1 MLRNAVSLPARAFR
15 LLWDSLRWDRPFI
28 RNVLVVALPMVIQQL
43 MTASLHIVDGLM
55 VSGLGDAAYSAVTQ
69 ANRVTFMFNLFS
81 FGTCTGGAIFLS
93 QYWGGR
99 DIRRM
104 RQTMGLTMMFVLI
117 VAAVFMSV
125 SLLMPRQI
133 ISLFLPQGES
143 FDRAVEYLSVVA
155 FGYLFTAV
163 DNVYAA
169 TLKAAEKTYLP
180 MLSGFASILTNT
192 VLNYAFI
199 FGKLGCPAMGISG
212 AAIATVLSQL
222 ASCVYAVRFLLGKK
236 PPIRITRGGY
246 SAAVMR
252 RVLTLGFS
260 PFIIIAL
267 DNVMIIAMN
276 AVLQHYGGAAR
287 GDALVTCATIAQS
300 FMLVVTMP
308 LGGITGGTQSILSY
322 NYGAYR
328 TERVRQAQKYIFGL
342 GLVFTAVM
350 TLAARLAGPLF
361 VRLFTTDE
369 ALAAQAFDTIKVCTL
384 ALLPLGLQYEVV
396 DGFTAL
402 GLAKLALPLSL
413 WRKAVY
419 FAAVFALP
427 AFFGADAVF
436 YAEPISDVL
445 GPLASVAVYCVC
457 IRGVLARR
465 AALAPQKLP
474 N

>member
-1 MLRNAVSLPARAFR
+1 MRAGNDLGSGRIGVLVGRIALPSMLAQFISVLYSIVDRIFIGQIPGEGALALAGAGVCGPVVTMVGSVAFLVGVGGAPLLSIKRGEGDDDAARGILANCFLMLCVFSLALPAAILPFREPMLRLFGASDATYPYAEAYFTLY
-15 LLWDSLRWDRPFI
+15 LLGTPF
-28 RNVLVVALPMVIQQL
+28 ALL
-43 MTASLHIVDGLM
+43 A
-55 VSGLGDAAYSAVTQ
+55 SGLNQFIVCQGFAADG
-69 ANRVTFMFNLFS
+69 MK
-81 FGTCTGGAIFLS
+81 
-93 QYWGGR
+93 
-99 DIRRM
+99 
-104 RQTMGLTMMFVLI
+104 
-117 VAAVFMSV
+117 
-125 SLLMPRQI
+125 
-133 ISLFLPQGES
+133 
-143 FDRAVEYLSVVA
+143 SVVLGAVLNIVLDPVFIFA
-155 FGYLFTAV
+155 FG
-163 DNVYAA
+163 
-169 TLKAAEKTYLP
+169 
-180 MLSGFASILTNT
+180 
-192 VLNYAFI
+192 
-199 FGKLGCPAMGISG
+199 LGVRG

>member
-1 MLRNAVSLPARAFR
+1 MLPRGILANCFLMLCVFS
-15 LLWDSLRWDRPFI
+15 
-28 RNVLVVALPMVIQQL
+28 VALPAAILPFREPML
-43 MTASLHIVDGLM
+43 RLFGASDATYSYAAGLFHPLPAGYALCAA
-55 VSGLGDAAYSAVTQ
+55 GLRPEPVHRMPGLCSRRHEIRGA
-69 ANRVTFMFNLFS
+69 
-81 FGTCTGGAIFLS
+81 GGARTSCWTLCSSSLS
-93 QYWGGR
+93 ASACAARPSPRCFPSSQAAF
-99 DIRRM
+99 M
-104 RQTMGLTMMFVLI
+104 RC
-117 VAAVFMSV
+117 
-125 SLLMPRQI
+125 
-133 ISLFLPQGES
+133 
-143 FDRAVEYLSVVA
+143 A
-155 FGYLFTAV
+155 F
-163 DNVYAA
+163 
-169 TLKAAEKTYLP
+169 
-180 MLSGFASILTNT
+180 
-192 VLNYAFI
+192 
-199 FGKLGCPAMGISG
+199 CW
-212 AAIATVLSQL
+212 
-222 ASCVYAVRFLLGKK
+222 GKK

-287 GDALVTCATIAQS
+287 GDVGDLRHHRPKLHA
-300 FMLVVTMP
+300 VVTMP
-308 LGGITGGTQSILSY
+308 LEASRGGTQSILSY

-328 TERVRQAQKYIFGL
+328 TERVHRQGAEVHFRAGA
-342 GLVFTAVM
+342 GVHGCDDSGRAAGRAVVR
-350 TLAARLAGPLF
+350 AAVHHRRSAGGPG
-361 VRLFTTDE
+361 VRHHQGMH
-369 ALAAQAFDTIKVCTL
+369 AGAASPGPAIR
-384 ALLPLGLQYEVV
+384 GS

>member
-1 MLRNAVSLPARAFR
+1 MVGSVAFLVGVGGAPLLSIKRGEGDDDAARGILANCFLMLCVFS
-15 LLWDSLRWDRPFI
+15 
-28 RNVLVVALPMVIQQL
+28 VALPAAILPFREPML
-43 MTASLHIVDGLM
+43 RLFGASDATYSYAEAYFTLYLLGTPFALLA
-55 VSGLGDAAYSAVTQ
+55 SGLNQFIVCQGFATDGMKSVALGAVL
-69 ANRVTFMFNLFS
+69 NIVLDPVF
-81 FGTCTGGAIFLS
+81 IF
-93 QYWGGR
+93 
-99 DIRRM
+99 
-104 RQTMGLTMMFVLI
+104 
-117 VAAVFMSV
+117 
-125 SLLMPRQI
+125 
-133 ISLFLPQGES
+133 
-143 FDRAVEYLSVVA
+143 A
-155 FGYLFTAV
+155 FG
-163 DNVYAA
+163 
-169 TLKAAEKTYLP
+169 
-180 MLSGFASILTNT
+180 
-192 VLNYAFI
+192 
-199 FGKLGCPAMGISG
+199 LGVRG

>member
-1 MLRNAVSLPARAFR
+1 MRKTNDLGRDPVFR
-15 LLWDSLRWDRPFI
+15 LVCRLAIPTMLAQLVSVLYSIVDRI
-28 RNVLVVALPMVIQQL
+28 YIGNIQGIGDLALAGVGVCGPIVTL
-43 MTASLHIVDGLM
+43 LSSFASLVGLGGSPIM
-55 VSGLGDAAYSAVTQ
+55 AMRMGEGRDREAGRVLSNSFLMLLILSGVLTTLFLLLKEHLLMWFGASDATFGYANTYLTIYTAGTFFALMATGMNSFLIAQGFSGLGMATVMLGAVL
-69 ANRVTFMFNLFS
+69 NIVLDP
-81 FGTCTGGAIFLS
+81 IF
-93 QYWGGR
+93 
-99 DIRRM
+99 I
-104 RQTMGLTMMFVLI
+104 FVLHLD
-117 VAAVFMSV
+117 VA
-125 SLLMPRQI
+125 
-133 ISLFLPQGES
+133 
-143 FDRAVEYLSVVA
+143 
-155 FGYLFTAV
+155 
-163 DNVYAA
+163 
-169 TLKAAEKTYLP
+169 
-180 MLSGFASILTNT
+180 
-192 VLNYAFI
+192 
-199 FGKLGCPAMGISG
+199 G
-212 AAIATVLSQL
+212 AALATVLSQM
-222 ASCVYAVRFLLGKK
+222 ASCAFVLCSLRRKRMPVRLRWGGFSW
-236 PPIRITRGGY
+236 RI
-246 SAAVMR
+246 MR
-252 RVLTLGFS
+252 RVLAFGLS
-260 PFIIIAL
+260 PFLIIATDSIL
-267 DNVMIIAMN
+267 LIVLNT
-276 AVLQHYGGAAR
+276 VLQRYGGPEL
-287 GDALVTCATIAQS
+287 GDTLVTCATIAQS

>member
-1 MLRNAVSLPARAFR
+1 MPIAITFGGYDGRLMLRILAVGMT
-15 LLWDSLRWDRPFI
+15 PFLI
-28 RNVLVVALPMVIQQL
+28 IG
-43 MTASLHIVDGLM
+43 VDNIM
-55 VSGLGDAAYSAVTQ
+55 
-69 ANRVTFMFNLFS
+69 
-81 FGTCTGGAIFLS
+81 
-93 QYWGGR
+93 
-99 DIRRM
+99 
-104 RQTMGLTMMFVLI
+104 
-117 VAAVFMSV
+117 
-125 SLLMPRQI
+125 I
-133 ISLFLPQGES
+133 IS
-143 FDRAVEYLSVVA
+143 
-155 FGYLFTAV
+155 
-163 DNVYAA
+163 
-169 TLKAAEKTYLP
+169 
-180 MLSGFASILTNT
+180 
-192 VLNYAFI
+192 
-199 FGKLGCPAMGISG
+199 
-212 AAIATVLSQL
+212 
-222 ASCVYAVRFLLGKK
+222 
-236 PPIRITRGGY
+236 
-246 SAAVMR
+246 
-252 RVLTLGFS
+252 
-260 PFIIIAL
+260 
-267 DNVMIIAMN
+267 MN
-276 AVLQHYGGAAR
+276 AILQSYGGAEL
-287 GDALVTCATIAQS
+287 GDRLVTCATIAQS

-308 LGGITGGTQSILSY
+308 LSGITGGTQSILSY

-465 AALAPQKLP
+465 AALAPQKLL

>member
-1 MLRNAVSLPARAFR
+1 
-15 LLWDSLRWDRPFI
+15 
-28 RNVLVVALPMVIQQL
+28 
-43 MTASLHIVDGLM
+43 
-55 VSGLGDAAYSAVTQ
+55 
-69 ANRVTFMFNLFS
+69 
-81 FGTCTGGAIFLS
+81 
-93 QYWGGR
+93 
-99 DIRRM
+99 
-104 RQTMGLTMMFVLI
+104 
-117 VAAVFMSV
+117 
-125 SLLMPRQI
+125 
-133 ISLFLPQGES
+133 
-143 FDRAVEYLSVVA
+143 
-155 FGYLFTAV
+155 
-163 DNVYAA
+163 
-169 TLKAAEKTYLP
+169 
-180 MLSGFASILTNT
+180 
-192 VLNYAFI
+192 
-199 FGKLGCPAMGISG
+199 
-212 AAIATVLSQL
+212 
-222 ASCVYAVRFLLGKK
+222 
-236 PPIRITRGGY
+236 
-246 SAAVMR
+246 MR

-342 GLVFTAVM
+342 GLAFTAVM

-465 AALAPQKLP
+465 AALAPP
-474 N
+474 

>member
-1 MLRNAVSLPARAFR
+1 MLCVFS
-15 LLWDSLRWDRPFI
+15 
-28 RNVLVVALPMVIQQL
+28 VALPAAILPFREPML
-43 MTASLHIVDGLM
+43 RLFGASDATYPYAEAYFTLYLLGTPFALLA
-55 VSGLGDAAYSAVTQ
+55 SGLNQFIVCQGFAADG
-69 ANRVTFMFNLFS
+69 MK
-81 FGTCTGGAIFLS
+81 
-93 QYWGGR
+93 
-99 DIRRM
+99 
-104 RQTMGLTMMFVLI
+104 
-117 VAAVFMSV
+117 
-125 SLLMPRQI
+125 
-133 ISLFLPQGES
+133 
-143 FDRAVEYLSVVA
+143 SVVLGAVLNIVLDPVFIFA
-155 FGYLFTAV
+155 FG
-163 DNVYAA
+163 
-169 TLKAAEKTYLP
+169 
-180 MLSGFASILTNT
+180 
-192 VLNYAFI
+192 
-199 FGKLGCPAMGISG
+199 LGVRG

-236 PPIRITRGGY
+236 PPIRITR
-246 SAAVMR
+246 
-252 RVLTLGFS
+252 FS
-260 PFIIIAL
+260 IIAV

-287 GDALVTCATIAQS
+287 GDALVTCATISQS

-465 AALAPQKLP
+465 AALAPQKLL

>member
-1 MLRNAVSLPARAFR
+1 
-15 LLWDSLRWDRPFI
+15 
-28 RNVLVVALPMVIQQL
+28 
-43 MTASLHIVDGLM
+43 
-55 VSGLGDAAYSAVTQ
+55 
-69 ANRVTFMFNLFS
+69 
-81 FGTCTGGAIFLS
+81 
-93 QYWGGR
+93 
-99 DIRRM
+99 
-104 RQTMGLTMMFVLI
+104 
-117 VAAVFMSV
+117 
-125 SLLMPRQI
+125 
-133 ISLFLPQGES
+133 
-143 FDRAVEYLSVVA
+143 
-155 FGYLFTAV
+155 
-163 DNVYAA
+163 
-169 TLKAAEKTYLP
+169 
-180 MLSGFASILTNT
+180 
-192 VLNYAFI
+192 
-199 FGKLGCPAMGISG
+199 
-212 AAIATVLSQL
+212 
-222 ASCVYAVRFLLGKK
+222 
-236 PPIRITRGGY
+236 
-246 SAAVMR
+246 MR

-342 GLVFTAVM
+342 GLVFTAVI

>member
-1 MLRNAVSLPARAFR
+1 MRAGNDLGSGRIGVLVGRIALPSMLAQFISVLYSIVDRIFIGQIPGEGALALAGAGVCGPVVTMVGSVAFLVGVGGAPLLSIKRGEGDDDAARGILANCFLMLCVFSVALPAAILPFREPMLRLFGASDATYPYAEAYFTLLPAGYALCAAGLRPEPVHRMPGLRGRRHEIRGAGRGAQHRAGPCVHLRLRPRRARRGHRHGALPARKLR
-15 LLWDSLRWDRPFI
+15 LCG
-28 RNVLVVALPMVIQQL
+28 AL
-43 MTASLHIVDGLM
+43 
-55 VSGLGDAAYSAVTQ
+55 SAGQ
-69 ANRVTFMFNLFS
+69 
-81 FGTCTGGAIFLS
+81 
-93 QYWGGR
+93 
-99 DIRRM
+99 
-104 RQTMGLTMMFVLI
+104 
-117 VAAVFMSV
+117 
-125 SLLMPRQI
+125 
-133 ISLFLPQGES
+133 
-143 FDRAVEYLSVVA
+143 
-155 FGYLFTAV
+155 
-163 DNVYAA
+163 
-169 TLKAAEKTYLP
+169 KA
-180 MLSGFASILTNT
+180 
-192 VLNYAFI
+192 
-199 FGKLGCPAMGISG
+199 
-212 AAIATVLSQL
+212 
-222 ASCVYAVRFLLGKK
+222 
-236 PPIRITRGGY
+236 PIRITRGGY

-342 GLVFTAVM
+342 GLAFTAVM

>member
-1 MLRNAVSLPARAFR
+1 MRAGNDLGSGRIGVLVGRIALPSMLAQFISVLYSIVDRIFIGQIPGEGALALAGAGVCGPVVTMVGSVAFLVGVGGAPLLSIKRGEGDDDAARGILPFREPMLRLFGASDATYPYAEAYFTLY
-15 LLWDSLRWDRPFI
+15 LLGTPF
-28 RNVLVVALPMVIQQL
+28 ALL
-43 MTASLHIVDGLM
+43 A
-55 VSGLGDAAYSAVTQ
+55 SGLNQFIVCQGFAADG
-69 ANRVTFMFNLFS
+69 MK
-81 FGTCTGGAIFLS
+81 
-93 QYWGGR
+93 
-99 DIRRM
+99 
-104 RQTMGLTMMFVLI
+104 
-117 VAAVFMSV
+117 
-125 SLLMPRQI
+125 
-133 ISLFLPQGES
+133 
-143 FDRAVEYLSVVA
+143 SVVLGAVLNIVLDPVFIFA
-155 FGYLFTAV
+155 FG
-163 DNVYAA
+163 
-169 TLKAAEKTYLP
+169 
-180 MLSGFASILTNT
+180 
-192 VLNYAFI
+192 
-199 FGKLGCPAMGISG
+199 LGVRG

-222 ASCVYAVRFLLGKK
+222 ASCVYAVRFLLGQK

-342 GLVFTAVM
+342 GLAFTAVM